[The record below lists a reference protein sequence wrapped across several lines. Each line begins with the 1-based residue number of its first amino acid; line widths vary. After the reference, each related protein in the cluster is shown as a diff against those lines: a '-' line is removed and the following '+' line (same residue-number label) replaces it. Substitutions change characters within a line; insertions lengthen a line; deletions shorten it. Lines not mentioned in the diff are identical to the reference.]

1 MPPAGVSMS
10 VIWTGLAWLLLGLLL
25 GSDLDGAGGLG
36 LVDLGVRQ
44 GGGVSGGAGILQ
56 RVFLALLITLYWV
69 SM

>member
-1 MPPAGVSMS
+1 M
-10 VIWTGLAWLLLGLLL
+10 AWLLLGLLL

-36 LVDLGVRQ
+36 LVDLGVWQ